1 VVGVAQRSIEILIGR
16 LITDEAF
23 RDAFL
28 ANRVLALQAFI
39 DTGHELT
46 SVEFSAIQAT
56 PAALWRIIADHVDP
70 RLQRAKLSG
79 EAR

>member
-1 VVGVAQRSIEILIGR
+1 VAQRSIEILIGR

-28 ANRVLALQAFI
+28 ANRVLALQVFI
-39 DTGHELT
+39 ETGYELT
-46 SVEFSAIQAT
+46 TVEVSAIHAT
-56 PAALWRIIADHVDP
+56 PAMLWQIVADQVDP

-79 EAR
+79 EPR

>member
-1 VVGVAQRSIEILIGR
+1 MAQRSIEILIGR

-28 ANRVLALQAFI
+28 ANRPFALQAFVE
-39 DTGHELT
+39 TGHELT
-46 SVEFSAIQAT
+46 SVEVSAIQAT
-56 PAALWRIIADHVDP
+56 PVTLWQIVADQVDP

-79 EAR
+79 EPR

>member
-1 VVGVAQRSIEILIGR
+1 MAQRSIEVLIGR

-28 ANRVLALQAFI
+28 ANRVFALQAFI
-39 DTGHELT
+39 ETGHELT
-46 SVEFSAIQAT
+46 PVEVSAIQST
-56 PAALWRIIADHVDP
+56 PITLWQIVADQVDP

-79 EAR
+79 ESR